1 MKSKE
6 QRYKILKGDCRAVL
20 KDIAENSVDL
30 IATDPPYFIHGMGDE
45 WSDKKLREGKT
56 RGHAIGGLPVG
67 MKFDPE
73 QGMRLEGFMTEVALE
88 ARRVLK
94 PGAFF
99 LAFAQPRLSHRMAI
113 ALENAGFEI
122 RDQLI
127 WEHQGGQ
134 GKAFSQDHFVE
145 KMDISATKKTDILKR
160 LGGRKTP
167 QLRPKFETII
177 LAQNPREGTFV
188 ENFMAWGTGLV
199 DLDFDPQPTT
209 VFAFDKPK
217 REKTIDHMTVKP
229 VELMERLIDV
239 FSAKGQVV
247 LDPFLGSGT
256 TGVAAGNTD
265 RDFIGIEVEPR
276 YVKMATKRISETYG
290 EREV

>member
-1 MKSKE
+1 MKPT
-6 QRYKILKGDCRAVL
+6 RANYKILKGDCRNIL
-20 KDIAENSVDL
+20 KRLPENSVDL
-30 IATDPPYFIHGMGDE
+30 IATDPPYFIHGMGDD
-45 WSDKKLREGKT
+45 WSDKKLRDGKE
-56 RGHAIGGLPVG
+56 RGSAIGGLPVG

-73 QGMRLEGFMTEVALE
+73 QGLRLETFMTEVAVE
-88 ARRVLK
+88 ARRILK

-99 LAFAQPRLSHRMAI
+99 LAFSQPRLSHRMAI

-145 KMDISATKKTDILKR
+145 KMDIDVSAKAEIRAR
-160 LGGRKTP
+160 LAGRKTP

-188 ENFMAWGTGLV
+188 ENFMAWDTGLV
-199 DLDFDPQPTT
+199 DLDFDPRPTT

-229 VELMERLIDV
+229 VELMERLIEV
-239 FSAKGQVV
+239 FSVEGQTV

-256 TGVAAGNTD
+256 TGVAAAKTG
-265 RDFIGIEVEPR
+265 RGFIGIELEPR
-276 YVKMATKRISETYG
+276 YVKMATKRISQTYG
-290 EREV
+290 EGEA